1 MGNQATTEQH
11 TIRIEKL
18 TSEVFIPF
26 GELIETGG
34 TSPIII
40 NEGRCERFSD
50 LAGVEF
56 IGGRAGVSLFQAEL
70 RSLPH
75 TLTMLERHPLGSQC
89 FIPMNQSEYLVIVA
103 ADEGGRPSTPR
114 AFMASS
120 TQSINIKRNTWHGVL
135 TPINGSG
142 LFAVI
147 DRIGDG
153 NNLEEH
159 WLKEAYLITE

>member
-1 MGNQATTEQH
+1 MSEQ
-11 TIRIEKL
+11 IDKARNLRIEKL
-18 TSEVFIPF
+18 TAEAFTSF
-26 GELIETGG
+26 GELVEAGS
-34 TSPIII
+34 TSPVII

-75 TLTMLERHPLGSQC
+75 KLTMLERHPLGSQC

-103 ADEGGRPSTPR
+103 DDEGGRPSTPR
-114 AFMASS
+114 AFMAGC

-135 TPINGSG
+135 TPVKGSG
-142 LFAVI
+142 LFAVV

-153 NNLEEH
+153 SNLEEH
-159 WLKEAYLITE
+159 WLKKAYLITE

>member
-1 MGNQATTEQH
+1 MSDQVTTER

-18 TSEVFIPF
+18 TAETFAPF
-26 GELIETGG
+26 GELIEVGM
-34 TSPIII
+34 TSPIMI
-40 NEGRCERFSD
+40 NEGRCERFTD

-89 FIPMNQSEYLVIVA
+89 FIPMAQSEYLVIVA
-103 ADEGGRPSTPR
+103 EDEGGRPSTPR
-114 AFMASS
+114 ALLASA

-135 TPINGSG
+135 TPIKGSG
-142 LFAVI
+142 LFAVV